1 LEERRLREMSTVTCN
16 ELNALMSEG
25 KAVVIDVMTPE
36 DYTACH
42 IAGAKNACIYEVVFL
57 NKMQECVPDQG
68 CKLVVYDV
76 SGTTRAAEMARER
89 LAEAG
94 YREVSTLQWGLDA
107 WRSAG
112 LAVETAEG
120 GFLPEPSIQDGLYQ
134 LDAEKSALEWIGR
147 NFNNR
152 HLGRIAITGGNLQ
165 IRKGIPSEGS
175 ITLDMTSITNLD
187 LQDQSWREV
196 LVDHLKSED
205 FFSVKKYP
213 TARFNLTGWTP
224 QPGGNREASSGTAT
238 GQLTIKDV
246 TRTVSFPAAISP
258 QADGSIKAHALLDL
272 DRTLWNVNYGSGKL
286 FERLGMHLV
295 HDFITVELFVVAV
308 R

>member
-1 LEERRLREMSTVTCN
+1 MATVTCS
-16 ELNALMSEG
+16 ELNVLLSEG

-57 NKMQECVPDQG
+57 DKMQECVPDQG
-68 CKLVVYDV
+68 CPIVVYDV
-76 SGTTRAAEMARER
+76 SGTTKAAEMARER

-94 YREVSTLQWGLDA
+94 YRDISTLQGGLDA
-107 WRSAG
+107 WRAAG
-112 LAVETAEG
+112 LAVEAAEG
-120 GFLPEPSIQDGLYQ
+120 GFLPEPSIQDGLYRV
-134 LDAEKSALEWIGR
+134 DAERSSLEWIGR

-152 HLGRIAITGGNLQ
+152 HLGRIAITAGNLQ
-165 IRKGIPSEGS
+165 IRNGHPSEGS
-175 ITLDMTSITNLD
+175 LTLDMESITNLD

-196 LVDHLKSED
+196 LINHLKSDD
-205 FFSVKKYP
+205 FFSVKKFP
-213 TARFNLTGWTP
+213 TARFNLGGWIP
-224 QPGGNREASSGTAT
+224 QPGGNREASLGLAT
-238 GQLTIKDV
+238 GKLTIRDV

-258 QADGSIKAHALLDL
+258 QADGSIKAHALLDF
-272 DRTLWNVNYGSGKL
+272 DRTLWNVNYGSAKL